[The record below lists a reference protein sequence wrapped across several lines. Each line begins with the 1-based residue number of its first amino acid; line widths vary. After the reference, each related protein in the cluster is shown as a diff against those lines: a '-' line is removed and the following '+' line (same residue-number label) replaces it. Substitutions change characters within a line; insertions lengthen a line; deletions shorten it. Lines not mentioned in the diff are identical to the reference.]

1 MLFKKEGRIKIVF
14 SHTKAAKLHQQQIC
28 TMKNIKASLSG
39 RRGKIVRKK
48 KMNRTTRKNRLIYNY
63 SQKF

>member
-1 MLFKKEGRIKIVF
+1 MFFKKEGRIKIVF

-39 RRGKIVRKK
+39 RRGKTVRKK
-48 KMNRTTRKNRLIYNY
+48 EENEYNY
-63 SQKF
+63 KKK